1 MTEIETEA
9 LQDDD
14 QSGPTD
20 GLGLSNWLW
29 RPWYAKLWWA
39 AIPVYWLAM
48 GEPTRPEFLNAFA
61 DSGYAVVTNIIFIPI
76 TALAVLGV
84 GFFRQAAI
92 DGRLEPL
99 PADRMKR
106 MRRAPA
112 GTGWNDPRSPNRFR
126 NAIIREHM
134 KTMKR

>member
-1 MTEIETEA
+1 MTEIETEP

-14 QSGPTD
+14 QTGSAD
-20 GLGLSNWLW
+20 GLGLSNWLL

-61 DSGYAVVTNIIFIPI
+61 DSGYAVVTNIIFVPI
-76 TALAVLGV
+76 TALFALGV

-92 DGRLEPL
+92 DGWLEPL
-99 PADRMKR
+99 PAYQMK
-106 MRRAPA
+106 PISWSPEE
-112 GTGWNDPRSPNRFR
+112 TGWYSTLNPNRFR
-126 NAIIREHM
+126 NEIIRKHM
-134 KTMKR
+134 NHH

>member
-1 MTEIETEA
+1 MTEIETET
-9 LQDDD
+9 LQDNDHE
-14 QSGPTD
+14 GPTD

-76 TALAVLGV
+76 TALAVLGG

-92 DGRLEPL
+92 DGRLEPRHERWRPL
-99 PADRMKR
+99 GDIDEYSTASF
-106 MRRAPA
+106 
-112 GTGWNDPRSPNRFR
+112 RSINRFR
-126 NAIIREHM
+126 DAALRNQAR
-134 KTMKR
+134 R